1 MWQGIIIILVFLAIT
16 ALMITRKIPT
26 LVALPLLA
34 VLIAVVAGVPLIA
47 SDAPDNPTGV
57 LNGIVEQ
64 GAIRMAAAYCAV
76 IFGSWL
82 G

>member
-47 SDAPDNPTGV
+47 SDAPDKPTGV

-64 GAIRMAAAYCAV
+64 RSLIH
-76 IFGSWL
+76 I
-82 G
+82 